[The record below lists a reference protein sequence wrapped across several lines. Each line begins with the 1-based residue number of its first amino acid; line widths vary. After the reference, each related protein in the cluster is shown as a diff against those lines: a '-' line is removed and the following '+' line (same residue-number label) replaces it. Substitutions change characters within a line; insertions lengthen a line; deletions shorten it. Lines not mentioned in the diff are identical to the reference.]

1 MLVTLLV
8 LILAGMFLDPLR
20 WILAFVMVAVV
31 RNLDRAF
38 KMSFIKM
45 VCSAIFVAI
54 VLEANLQTIPD
65 SREFSVGFVSVSAAV
80 SLLIIWLI
88 NLALTLLFRNSSSK

>member
-8 LILAGMFLDPLR
+8 LIFAGMFLDPLR

-65 SREFSVGFVSVSAAV
+65 SREFSVGAVSVSAAV